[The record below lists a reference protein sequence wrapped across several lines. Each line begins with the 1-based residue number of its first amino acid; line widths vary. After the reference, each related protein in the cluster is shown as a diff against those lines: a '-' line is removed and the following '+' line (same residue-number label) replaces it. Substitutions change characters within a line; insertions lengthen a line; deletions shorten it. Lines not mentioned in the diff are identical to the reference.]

1 MKLILFW
8 RGIEDEDIKD
18 EHEEDD
24 NGKHKKKERSAF
36 IYLLIFFDLI
46 AVLAQVSG
54 SLLWCLLQYLDLNEE
69 GSLQHPYPWALPV
82 AVILTSFGYWENFT
96 EKDSWTSLG
105 KLLWRIRNEMYEKV
119 VRRRKRV
126 LMDADGL
133 ELRNYD
139 EEEDEFE
146 EITKPGTRHRVYT
159 MVIP

>member
-54 SLLWCLLQYLDLNEE
+54 SLLWCLLQYLQYPTQIIKSENQLLII
-69 GSLQHPYPWALPV
+69 SLPCLQYL
-82 AVILTSFGYWENFT
+82 
-96 EKDSWTSLG
+96 
-105 KLLWRIRNEMYEKV
+105 
-119 VRRRKRV
+119 
-126 LMDADGL
+126 
-133 ELRNYD
+133 
-139 EEEDEFE
+139 
-146 EITKPGTRHRVYT
+146 
-159 MVIP
+159 